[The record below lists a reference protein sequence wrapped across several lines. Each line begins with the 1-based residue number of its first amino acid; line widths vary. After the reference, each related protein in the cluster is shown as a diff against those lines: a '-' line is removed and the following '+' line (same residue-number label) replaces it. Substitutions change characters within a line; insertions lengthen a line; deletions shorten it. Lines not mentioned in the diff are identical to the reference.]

1 MKEKTKPWSM
11 DLRLLDVI
19 FVKRSVTKCNEQNP
33 SIWTTQ
39 CDKGI
44 NYVYHIFFFRNYIK
58 AEKMTE
64 RKFNISFRKLLAR
77 SNKEGA
83 GALLRVKKL
92 SWYGTPQY

>member
-11 DLRLLDVI
+11 DLSLLDVI

-58 AEKMTE
+58 AEKTE
-64 RKFNISFRKLLAR
+64 REKIQHKFQKITS
-77 SNKEGA
+77 
-83 GALLRVKKL
+83 
-92 SWYGTPQY
+92 T

>member
-11 DLRLLDVI
+11 DLSLLDVI
-19 FVKRSVTKCNEQNP
+19 FVKRSVTK
-33 SIWTTQ
+33 WTTQ

-64 RKFNISFRKLLAR
+64 RKFNISFRKSLAR

>member
-44 NYVYHIFFFRNYIK
+44 NYVYHIFFLSKLHKSRK
-58 AEKMTE
+58 DEREKIQH
-64 RKFNISFRKLLAR
+64 KFQKITS
-77 SNKEGA
+77 
-83 GALLRVKKL
+83 
-92 SWYGTPQY
+92 T